1 MKLLVIATDPVDAAA
16 VRGAL
21 PGEDLSGAEVL
32 VVSPAEQSST
42 LKFLMSDSDEAIG
55 RAEESATATGD
66 ALRSEGARVRTD
78 SGDSQPLVA
87 IQDALAT
94 FPADRILVFGDADL
108 AERAGAEF
116 GVPVSAAP

>member
-21 PGEDLSGAEVL
+21 PGENLHGTEVL
-32 VVSPAEQSST
+32 VLTPAEQTSA
-42 LKFLMSDSDEAIG
+42 LKFWMSDSDDAIG
-55 RAEESATATGD
+55 RAEEVSQQSGD
-66 ALRSEGARVRTD
+66 ALRAEGAHVRTGTGE
-78 SGDSQPLVA
+78 SKPLLA

-108 AERAGAEF
+108 AERAKAEF
-116 GVPVSAAP
+116 DVPVSAV

>member
-21 PGEDLSGAEVL
+21 PGENLDGAEVL
-32 VVSPAEQSST
+32 VVSPAEQTST

-55 RAEESATATGD
+55 RAEDVAAQSGE
-66 ALRSEGARVRTD
+66 ALRAAGAHVRTD
-78 SGDSQPLVA
+78 TGEAQPLVA
-87 IQDALAT
+87 IKDALVT

-108 AERAGAEF
+108 AERARAEF
-116 GVPVSAAP
+116 DVPVSAA